1 MQRRGIASQNRPPIG
16 NKSRRNWNPSLL
28 RKRKTYPYKQ
38 RIFVQLFAIL
48 FIIYCISAMLFL
60 YLYGV
65 KSSPEDSVRHTQTLN
80 QKVSFQQN
88 SEQNIIKPSKVPK
101 SNRTVTGEYYLNMYR
116 TIQKSQDVCN
126 QKITQTNSLLN
137 DLHEYIYKSHS
148 PRQNQCPS
156 PPKISCAKSFSVV
169 IVFYQADDQ
178 MDFMSDNFDANTS
191 EDNLHVTLLSQRL
204 RTLFLNILTLI
215 NIPNH
220 SPDITVIYH
229 GNIHDLREDRP
240 YGDRIWNWSLKGHHR
255 RIRLV
260 YSTDN
265 ITSSKEED
273 IIDTEGVTDTELL
286 RDIYFPLHPSIV
298 SKAKSDILLFLD
310 GSKALTHGDTGGI
323 NSIQAG
329 FDLIRLHSHALVG
342 NEDGIRSFENGNENW
357 TNAKIGKESFRPIC
371 GEPHILVHH
380 FRKLKEE
387 TIPRSGAVL
396 SFHGLFLHRSY
407 SCYIWDKPLDN
418 FRDNMNSISMSHDY
432 SSRNLRLLASSLS
445 MFVPLSVANS
455 EPIFVYPTLSQTY
468 SGLLYVAPHRRLQE
482 MDIKDDRG
490 KYDLYNVPTA
500 SRKRKNR
507 LTSESAI
514 PTIQT
519 STHDSESMLTS
530 ESVRR
535 NVSIEKKTRLN
546 VLRNLEPNLQQNI
559 IQNFQTHS
567 FDAPEEIKKILQYFG
582 GYFPVDS
589 LLSETMRSKEDP
601 LTWRHEQKSMCKLKP
616 DSRSG

>member
-1 MQRRGIASQNRPPIG
+1 MQRRGTASQNRPPIG
-16 NKSRRNWNPSLL
+16 NKSRRNL
-28 RKRKTYPYKQ
+28 RKRKTYPFKQ
-38 RIFVQLFAIL
+38 RIFVQLFVIL
-48 FIIYCISAMLFL
+48 FIIYCISAMLFF

-65 KSSPEDSVRHTQTLN
+65 KSSSEDSVRDAQTLN

-88 SEQNIIKPSKVPK
+88 AEQNIIKPSKVPK
-101 SNRTVTGEYYLNMYR
+101 SDRTGTEEFYLNMYR

-126 QKITQTNSLLN
+126 RKITQTNSLLN
-137 DLHEYIYKSHS
+137 DLHEYIHKSHS
-148 PRQNQCPS
+148 PIQNQCPS

-169 IVFYQADDQ
+169 IVFYQTDDQ
-178 MDFMSDNFDANTS
+178 MHSMADYFDVNTS

-215 NIPNH
+215 NTPNH

-260 YSTDN
+260 YSTDHV
-265 ITSSKEED
+265 TSSEVEED
-273 IIDTEGVTDTELL
+273 IIDTEDFTDIGLL
-286 RDIYFPLHPSIV
+286 TDIYFPLHSSIV

-323 NSIQAG
+323 DSIQAG

-342 NEDGIRSFENGNENW
+342 NEDGIRRFENGIENW
-357 TNAKIGKESFRPIC
+357 TDVKIGKGSFRPIC
-371 GEPHILVHH
+371 GEPQIMVHH
-380 FRKLKEE
+380 SRQVKEE

-418 FRDNMNSISMSHDY
+418 FRDNMNSISMNHVH

-445 MFVPLSVANS
+445 MIVPLSRANS

-468 SGLLYVAPHRRLQE
+468 NRLLYVDSHRRLQD
-482 MDIKDDRG
+482 MGIKDDRG
-490 KYDLYNVPTA
+490 KYDLHNVPTA

-514 PTIQT
+514 PPIQT
-519 STHDSESMLTS
+519 STHDSESMFTS

-535 NVSIEKKTRLN
+535 NLSIEKKTRFN
-546 VLRNLEPNLQQNI
+546 VHHSLEPKLQQNA

-567 FDAPEEIKKILQYFG
+567 FDVSEEMELKKLLQYFG
-582 GYFPVDS
+582 GYFPFDFI
-589 LLSETMRSKEDP
+589 LSGTMKSKEDP
-601 LTWRHEQKSMCKLKP
+601 LTWRDEQKSMCP
-616 DSRSG
+616 